1 MDYTLVIGLIVVVVV
16 GFFAY
21 QWVSKRST
29 VARGPSSSSPASA
42 KAAIAAPAS
51 STPLHSTSSEAPR
64 EEAYPQVEGQT
75 QAEMQTKEPIQR
87 REPSSQQGPVM
98 NSGEAPAQFDQH
110 LRHPEQLFHQPGSG
124 PQGQSGPTLQVSD
137 LPSGRAAAQSTPL
150 GPAPDGAGQ
159 QGFSPEMAQNGGALV
174 GASLFAIDGMEPTG
188 FTDF

>member
-42 KAAIAAPAS
+42 KAAAAAPAPS
-51 STPLHSTSSEAPR
+51 STPLSSTSSEGPR
-64 EEAYPQVEGQT
+64 EESYPQVEGQT

-87 REPSSQQGPVM
+87 REPSSQQGPAM

-110 LRHPEQLFHQPGSG
+110 LRHPEQLFHQPAAG
-124 PQGQSGPTLQVSD
+124 PGPTLQVSD

-174 GASLFAIDGMEPTG
+174 GASLFAFDGMEPTG